1 MSRTRRIGTWVQV
14 LLSVLAFGYILWR
27 LQQFHNWE
35 VFGRQLQQNT
45 GGLVLLLLLQVLL
58 AALNIALESLKWQ
71 QLKGGLLHQS
81 FGSTLRQVLKGLQSG
96 LVTPA
101 RAGDPFMKAWLLPRG
116 LRTQAFL
123 RSLAGSFLQNMVLMA
138 GGFVALLWLQSGG
151 LPQTLAD
158 FGRELLRWTTLA
170 LVLVLVLVLLLVA
183 FWPRLRTRPQWRQ
196 QVQALAQL
204 GRERL
209 LKVMALTLLRYATYH
224 LQLWLILHHLGV
236 LQHWSDLAL
245 VMLYYAA
252 LTLLPTMALTD
263 LGIRGSIA
271 LFLFGL
277 RSANSPAIVGA
288 IFLIWCLN
296 LALPALLSAV
306 LPPRRP
312 PE

>member
-1 MSRTRRIGTWVQV
+1 
-14 LLSVLAFGYILWR
+14 
-27 LQQFHNWE
+27 
-35 VFGRQLQQNT
+35 
-45 GGLVLLLLLQVLL
+45 
-58 AALNIALESLKWQ
+58 
-71 QLKGGLLHQS
+71 
-81 FGSTLRQVLKGLQSG
+81 
-96 LVTPA
+96 
-101 RAGDPFMKAWLLPRG
+101 
-116 LRTQAFL
+116 
-123 RSLAGSFLQNMVLMA
+123 
-138 GGFVALLWLQSGG
+138 
-151 LPQTLAD
+151 
-158 FGRELLRWTTLA
+158 
-170 LVLVLVLVLLLVA
+170 
-183 FWPRLRTRPQWRQ
+183 
-196 QVQALAQL
+196 
-204 GRERL
+204 
-209 LKVMALTLLRYATYH
+209 MALTLLRYATYH